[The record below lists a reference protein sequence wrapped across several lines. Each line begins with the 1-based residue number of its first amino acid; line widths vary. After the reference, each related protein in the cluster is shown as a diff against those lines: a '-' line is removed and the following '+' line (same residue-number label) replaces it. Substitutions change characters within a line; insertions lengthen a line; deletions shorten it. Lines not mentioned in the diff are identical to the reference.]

1 MLSYFPVYNFFR
13 ALQSHNGF
21 DLGIGEYNILIS
33 VLSEDKE
40 MTYLSDKAK
49 MLKLCRLLWL
59 KPNQN
64 SSLFD
69 KLFEQSFSNI
79 PSDVPETYDEPAETE
94 TNNNVPREKVETPE
108 QLKNDKT
115 SQNDDKN
122 VTPTTLTENNSTKE
136 ADKIPTLYLNFEEG
150 QGDDE
155 RSNNDKEYKKNFTFI
170 KNLTPFK
177 QRELTLAWR
186 YFNIKVEDNN
196 FSHSIDINKT
206 IENYVQQ
213 GYLLKPTYKQKAKN
227 KATLITLVDHRGS
240 MVAFKNVAI
249 DIINAAQENHISN
262 KVYFFKN
269 LPQKYLRG
277 DEEGEMYVYEN
288 QGSTFHKSLKKVLVE
303 SPDASI
309 LIISDAGTARGKY
322 NINRIEATEDFLTT
336 LYQATTKIAWL
347 NPMPEDRWDLS
358 SAYIIREMVDMFE
371 ANKDGLLKAIN
382 VLRGKT
388 KPQSAIL
395 FSEE

>member
-1 MLSYFPVYNFFR
+1 MLSYFPVYSFFR
-13 ALQSHNGF
+13 TLQSHNGF
-21 DLGIGEYNILIS
+21 DLGIGEYNLLMSI
-33 VLSEDKE
+33 LSEDKE

-59 KPNQN
+59 KPNEN

-69 KLFEQSFSNI
+69 KLFEQNFANI
-79 PSDVPETYDEPAETE
+79 PSDIPETYDEQDENAINPKEPEKGIKTPEKGKAAQSEDKKETSTTPSE
-94 TNNNVPREKVETPE
+94 TNKT
-108 QLKNDKT
+108 NDI
-115 SQNDDKN
+115 
-122 VTPTTLTENNSTKE
+122 
-136 ADKIPTLYLNFEEG
+136 DKIPTLYLNFEEG
-150 QGDDE
+150 QGDNG
-155 RSNNDKEYKKNFTFI
+155 RSSDDRAYKKNFTFI

-186 YFNIKVEDNN
+186 YFNIKIEDNS
-196 FSHSIDINKT
+196 FSQSIDINKT
-206 IENYVQQ
+206 IDNYVQQ
-213 GYLLKPTYKQKAKN
+213 GYLLKPTYKQKMKN

-240 MVAFKNVAI
+240 MVAFKNVAL
-249 DIINAAQENHISN
+249 DIINAAQENNINN

-269 LPQKYLRG
+269 LPQKYLSG
-277 DEEGEMYVYEN
+277 DDKDLMYVYEN
-288 QGSTFHKSLKKVLVE
+288 QGSTYHKSLKRILAE

-309 LIISDAGTARGKY
+309 LIVSDAGTARGEY
-322 NINRIEATEDFLTT
+322 NINRIEATEEFLTK
-336 LYQATTKIAWL
+336 LYQETTKIAWL